1 MIVSIKRNDSEL
13 SEWVMIELQGEL
25 ERASSDPRS
34 GEFIGDLHYNKSGI
48 PILIIGM
55 HMILGKETKLDKPLA
70 VLEKK
75 SVKDDDDN
83 DCYIVKSIIRKKLIF
98 RGRPKP
104 IVSDVPLSI

>member
-1 MIVSIKRNDSEL
+1 MV
-13 SEWVMIELQGEL
+13 ELQGEL
-25 ERASSDPRS
+25 ERASSDHQ
-34 GEFIGDLHYNKSGI
+34 FIGDLHYNKSGI

-75 SVKDDDDN
+75 SDKDDDDDA
-83 DCYIVKSIIRKKLIF
+83 DCYMVKSIIRKKLIF